1 MDDFT
6 AGTTLVALDIV
17 KMKLSHRDLL
27 LLLGILVALIIGL
40 TTLVYQDSTTY
51 GRQTST
57 PAKSSLNNSPA
68 VLVKKLLEKADMRS
82 ILDR

>member
-6 AGTTLVALDIV
+6 TGTTLVALETV

-40 TTLVYQDSTTY
+40 TTLVYQESTNY

-57 PAKSSLNNSPA
+57 PAKSGLNSSPA
-68 VLVKKLLEKADMRS
+68 VMVKKLIEKVDIRS
-82 ILDR
+82 VLDR